1 MIAVNVPQKCEVA
14 LDILSGIYL
23 HLINDLNMNDE
34 ESEFLMQYC
43 SPVIL
48 NRLVGK
54 AEENDAT
61 IHLTSC
67 TCGKCDG
74 KSAVWVVREKLPDGT
89 TDERSFNSFGMM
101 TRDVQRMPL

>member
-1 MIAVNVPQKCEVA
+1 MICINIPEKCEVA
-14 LDILSGIYL
+14 LDILSRFYIKL
-23 HLINDLNMNDE
+23 MSDLNMNNE
-34 ESEFLMQYC
+34 ESEFLMQHC

-48 NRLVGK
+48 NNLVGK

-74 KSAVWVVREKLPDGT
+74 SGAVWVVREKLPDGT
-89 TDERSFNSFGMM
+89 TDERSFKSFGLM